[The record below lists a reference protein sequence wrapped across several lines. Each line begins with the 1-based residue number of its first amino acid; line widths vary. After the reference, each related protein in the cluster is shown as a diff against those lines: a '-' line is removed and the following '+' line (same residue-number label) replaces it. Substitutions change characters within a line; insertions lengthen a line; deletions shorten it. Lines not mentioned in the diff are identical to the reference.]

1 MTKLQGLKA
10 PVSKWIADYITTGC
24 KRYDTV
30 VERKMKIFY
39 FDLVVY
45 RYLKN
50 YWCMGVP
57 ERCTG
62 DVERESKKKYVRVS
76 ICGGYSTK
84 STGNTKKRRLSIPRG
99 DQLKLE

>member
-62 DVERESKKKYVRVS
+62 DVERESKKNMYGCQFVAVTAQKVQVTLRS
-76 ICGGYSTK
+76 GGY
-84 STGNTKKRRLSIPRG
+84 LY
-99 DQLKLE
+99 LEVTN